1 MAKNFSRVVKL
12 KVIGLNNFDTIA
24 QQKKELDQGVD
35 IIIGTL
41 DRIEKHKMRNNLF
54 YSNLLYYVVDEVDT
68 FMDSGY
74 KDILKA

>member
-1 MAKNFSRVVKL
+1 
-12 KVIGLNNFDTIA
+12 
-24 QQKKELDQGVD
+24 
-35 IIIGTL
+35 
-41 DRIEKHKMRNNLF
+41 MRNNLF